1 MCAQGMGAQAQYHP
15 MVMPAMVSNAGLTAE
30 QIQSLLAAQQEARA
44 GSCSR
49 GARRCARLARS

>member
-30 QIQSLLAAQQEARA
+30 QIQSLLAAQQEASGA
-44 GSCSR
+44 ATFDTQHGQYR
-49 GARRCARLARS
+49 GLP